1 MGPIRTMRNIILF
14 LLLLLFPPGASFAE
28 ELPPGKI
35 KGSVLNKTLNGTRVK
50 DLEIILYQYKENK
63 GAEVARTKTDPN
75 GSFLFQGLN
84 RDKQISYYASA
95 KYKEVDY
102 FSEMTHFLKKKEL
115 SFDLSVYE
123 TTDQDKDIHIK
134 MHHIL
139 LETDNNTKDTFVVRE
154 IMIVENQGNK
164 TYTGS
169 KEVQPG
175 KKETLRISLPK
186 NAKNIQSMLPL
197 AVNPWDGFSTV
208 TAFSPGTKRIIFS
221 YTIKPGSADYKFEKN
236 LYFKTD
242 SFNFIFPKNGIQVK
256 SDQLIYKGPTPN
268 SDQRFS
274 YLAGKDMTGK
284 SKVVIRLSLPST
296 DNLFK
301 WVIAGPVMVLV
312 GTGFVLFLI
321 KGRKHRAQKGDD
333 PAQKPS
339 QITMAEQRQKILQ
352 SMAELDKQHDAGQI
366 DSDKYESQRRIL
378 MEKAVEITKILKD
391 S

>member
-1 MGPIRTMRNIILF
+1 MRNIIFFSLLF
-14 LLLLLFPPGASFAE
+14 LFLPGTSFAE
-28 ELPPGKI
+28 ELPPGEI

-50 DLEIILYQYKENK
+50 NLEIILYQYKENK

-84 RDKQISYYASA
+84 RDKRISYYASA

-102 FSEMTHFLKKKEL
+102 FSEMTHFLEKKEL

-164 TYTGS
+164 TYVGS

-186 NAKNIQSMLPL
+186 NAKDIQSMSPMT
-197 AVNPWDGFSTV
+197 VNPWDDFSIF
-208 TAFSPGTKRIIFS
+208 TAISPGTKRIIFS
-221 YTIKPGSADYKFEKN
+221 YTIKHGTADYKFEKN
-236 LYFKTD
+236 LYLKTD
-242 SFNFIFPKNGIQVK
+242 SFNFIFPENGIQAK

-274 YLAGKDMTGK
+274 YLVGKNMTGE
-284 SKVVIRLSLPST
+284 SKIVIRLSLPST

-301 WVIAGPVMVLV
+301 WVIAGLVMVLA
-312 GTGFVLFLI
+312 GTGFVLFLV
-321 KGRKHRAQKGDD
+321 KGRKHRAEKEDD
-333 PAQKPS
+333 PAQEPS
-339 QITMAEQRQKILQ
+339 QVTLVEQRQKMLQ

-366 DSDKYESQRRIL
+366 GLDTYESQRRVL

>member
-1 MGPIRTMRNIILF
+1 MRNIILF

-197 AVNPWDGFSTV
+197 AVNPWDGFSIV

-321 KGRKHRAQKGDD
+321 KGRKHRAKKGDD
-333 PAQKPS
+333 PVQKPS

-366 DSDKYESQRRIL
+366 DSDKYESQRWIL

>member
-1 MGPIRTMRNIILF
+1 MRNIILF

-95 KYKEVDY
+95 KYKEVNY

-221 YTIKPGSADYKFEKN
+221 YTIKPGGADYKFEKN
-236 LYFKTD
+236 LYLKTD

-274 YLAGKDMTGK
+274 YLAGKDMTEK

-321 KGRKHRAQKGDD
+321 KGRKHRAKKGDD
-333 PAQKPS
+333 PVQKPS

-352 SMAELDKQHDAGQI
+352 SIAELDKQHDTGQI

>member
-1 MGPIRTMRNIILF
+1 MGPIQTMRNIIFF
-14 LLLLLFPPGASFAE
+14 LLLFLFLPGTSFAE
-28 ELPPGKI
+28 ELPPGEI

-75 GSFLFQGLN
+75 GSFFFQGLN
-84 RDKQISYYASA
+84 RDKRISYYASA

-102 FSEMTHFLKKKEL
+102 FSEMIHFLEKKEL

-139 LETDNNTKDTFVVRE
+139 LETDNNTKNTFVVRE

-164 TYTGS
+164 TYVGS

-186 NAKNIQSMLPL
+186 NAKNIQSMSPMT
-197 AVNPWDGFSTV
+197 VNPWDDFSIFN
-208 TAFSPGTKRIIFS
+208 AFSPGTKRIIFS
-221 YTIKPGSADYKFEKN
+221 YTIKPGAVDYKFEKN
-236 LYFKTD
+236 LYLKTD
-242 SFNFIFPKNGIQVK
+242 SFNFIFPENGIQAK

-268 SDQRFS
+268 SDQGFS
-274 YLAGKDMTGK
+274 YLVGKNMTGE
-284 SKVVIRLSLPST
+284 SKIVIRLSLPST

-301 WVIAGPVMVLV
+301 WVIVGLVMVLV

-321 KGRKHRAQKGDD
+321 KGRKHRAEKGDD
-333 PAQKPS
+333 AAQKSS
-339 QITMAEQRQKILQ
+339 QMTLVEQKQKMLQ

-366 DSDKYESQRRIL
+366 GSDRYESRRRAL

>member
-1 MGPIRTMRNIILF
+1 MRNIILF

-95 KYKEVDY
+95 KYKEVNY

-197 AVNPWDGFSTV
+197 AVNPWDGFSIV

-366 DSDKYESQRRIL
+366 DSDKYESQRWIL